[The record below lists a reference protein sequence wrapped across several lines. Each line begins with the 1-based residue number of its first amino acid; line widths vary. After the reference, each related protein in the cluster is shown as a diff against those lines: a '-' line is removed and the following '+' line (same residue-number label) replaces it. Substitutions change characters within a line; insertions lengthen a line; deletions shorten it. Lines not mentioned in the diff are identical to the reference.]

1 MSRLKKRSKFLGPF
15 LNTVNASTTQSTT
28 FSQKWSICANWRN
41 TKTATTG
48 LSVSFWVFFLQNVTA
63 HFGLAWPNSPAS
75 KRDPSKHHAR
85 SHVVYSYC
93 SVFFFVFAQNS
104 TSNWTSL
111 FVFLLNEA
119 KLPCCSVCMDSWLI
133 ILYDFCTFALLWQVT
148 GLYFWW
154 LLFSCFVLFLVFF
167 GAEKVKLQSV
177 RKTEGAI
184 ILLQEYDVVFCSCFL

>member
-1 MSRLKKRSKFLGPF
+1 MHRPLNPRPSVKSEAFVPTDKIQKLLLLDFLF
-15 LNTVNASTTQSTT
+15 LV
-28 FSQKWSICANWRN
+28 
-41 TKTATTG
+41 
-48 LSVSFWVFFLQNVTA
+48 LQNVTA
-63 HFGLAWPNSPAS
+63 HFGLASPNSPAS
-75 KRDPSKHHAR
+75 KRDPSTRHAR
-85 SHVVYSYC
+85 FHIVYSYR

-154 LLFSCFVLFLVFF
+154 LLFSCFVLFFLFWCWKGKITVCQENRRSHYTASRAWCFYFVFF
-167 GAEKVKLQSV
+167 KCCQ
-177 RKTEGAI
+177 
-184 ILLQEYDVVFCSCFL
+184 DVL